1 MRDRKPT
8 YDAVIAAP
16 FGRVGVRTEDER
28 VVDVGFVSSRIPLKA
43 PRDVFTRRVCRALSQ
58 YFADPKRSLRLPLTL
73 QGSAHQQRVWRALTR
88 IPAGEVRSYGDLAR
102 RLKSSPRAIGAACR
116 TNPIA
121 IIVPCHRVVAQTGL
135 GGFMGRR
142 GGDALKIKRW
152 LLEHERGT

>member
-1 MRDRKPT
+1 MSHAKPT

-16 FGRVGVRTEDER
+16 FGRVGVRTEDGR
-28 VVDVGFVSSRIPLKA
+28 VVDVGFLSARTPLKA
-43 PRDVFTRRVCRALSQ
+43 PRDAFTRRICRALAQ
-58 YFADPKRSLRLPLTL
+58 YFADSRRPLRLPLAL
-73 QGSAHQQRVWRALTR
+73 HGSVHQQRVWRALTR
-88 IPAGEVRSYGDLAR
+88 IPPGEVRSYGDLAR

-152 LLEHERGT
+152 LLEHERSG